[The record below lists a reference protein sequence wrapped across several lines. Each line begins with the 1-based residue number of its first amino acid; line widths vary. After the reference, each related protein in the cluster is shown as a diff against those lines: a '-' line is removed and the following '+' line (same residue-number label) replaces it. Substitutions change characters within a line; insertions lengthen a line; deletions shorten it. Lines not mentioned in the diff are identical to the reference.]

1 MSDLFSKRFTIS
13 PRVTDGRRGA
23 ALINWEAAD
32 EFATKKQQDELTRK
46 LEKLDDQRRLDLRR
60 EQQDAGVR
68 LNEIRESCKASAR
81 RFSTLRWFG
90 HNSCGEWAIKAEI
103 AIIRKGEKGP
113 ERIGLS
119 QAKTP
124 SRSRVTS
131 SRSPCNTRMVLTRL
145 SAG

>member
-1 MSDLFSKRFTIS
+1 VSDLFSKRFTIS
-13 PRVTDGRRGA
+13 PRVTDAPSRGA

-32 EFATKKQQDELTRK
+32 ECATKKQQDELTRK

-90 HNSCGEWAIKAEI
+90 HNSCGELAIKRRLPLSEKAK
-103 AIIRKGEKGP
+103 KG
-113 ERIGLS
+113 RNGLS
-119 QAKTP
+119 QAKTLSC
-124 SRSRVTS
+124 SRATP